1 MKKLVSIVVSLY
13 NEEENVGLLYKKI
26 LEVLQSANF
35 DLNYEVILVN
45 DGSIDKTLNE
55 CFECKNVDGIRF
67 KIVSFVRNFGHEMA
81 MTAGLD
87 NSTGEAV
94 IFMDGDLQH
103 PPEILPQM
111 IEKWL
116 EGNKVVLTKLVE
128 NKGKKKVAKLMARL
142 YYNTINA
149 ISTTNIPEKTPDFRL
164 ISGKYIEALKSMGEN
179 ARMFR
184 GMLSWLGL
192 KDAPCIEF
200 VAPARVHGVT
210 KYNLIKSIELAV
222 DSIVQFSIKPL
233 RFASYLGVIGIVF
246 AASLTLITIYEH
258 FVYGNQSSG
267 YATIICAV
275 AIFGSIQLLILG
287 IIGEYIG
294 RIHIESKKRPLYFA
308 EVFENE

>member
-13 NEEENVGLLYKKI
+13 NEEGNVGLLYNKI
-26 LEVLQSANF
+26 ISVLQEANF
-35 DLNYEVILVN
+35 DLNYEIILVN
-45 DGSIDKTLNE
+45 DGSIDNTLSE
-55 CFECKNVDGIRF
+55 CFACKNVDGIKF
-67 KIVSFVRNFGHEMA
+67 KVVSFVRNFGHEMA

-87 NSTGEAV
+87 NSSGEAV

-103 PPEILPQM
+103 PPEVLPQM
-111 IEKWL
+111 IEKWV
-116 EGNKVVLTKLVE
+116 EGHKVVLTKLVE
-128 NKGKKKVAKLMARL
+128 NKGKKPVARLMARL

-164 ISGKYIEALKSMGEN
+164 ISGKYIDALKSMGEN

-192 KDAPCIEF
+192 KNAPCIEF

-246 AASLTLITIYEH
+246 AGCLTLMTIYEH
-258 FVYGNQSSG
+258 FVYGVQSSG